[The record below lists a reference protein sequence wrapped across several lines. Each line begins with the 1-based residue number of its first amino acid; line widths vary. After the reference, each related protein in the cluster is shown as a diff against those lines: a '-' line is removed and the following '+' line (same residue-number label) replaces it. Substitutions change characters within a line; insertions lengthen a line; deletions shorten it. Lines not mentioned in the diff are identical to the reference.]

1 MFDFM
6 DSDEFIIG
14 LEILFLI
21 FIYFDVKKYILIRK
35 KEYLLNIVLTIGLF
49 IYALNPL
56 YNKYYKWGDFGKQ
69 EYNKQCL
76 SNENNLS
83 LCSCLND
90 KIFKKYTEVE
100 YSFLLSQQDDA
111 LKDFLNKEK
120 EECLK

>member
-56 YNKYYKWGDFGKQ
+56 YNKYYKWGDLGKQ